1 MNGLKQTDKCAL
13 VNDALQEMMQNSDE
27 YMFVKD
33 VHSVYHGG
41 SEVMARMA
49 GLDSSSGFIGK
60 TDFDIFPEELAEKY
74 RADDLRV
81 LESGKPII
89 GMVERLPDLNGRQR
103 WTKTWK
109 RALHDADGNIVGLYG
124 ISRDIS
130 DEIRLEERARNAEG
144 YIGLIGK
151 IPCGVA
157 ILHPEGDDL
166 LLDFANNGFFE
177 VHHCRDRSLDRLI
190 GTGVMEFVFS
200 EDRELVAKEFRRIE
214 NAADAIGNA
223 NYRVSGDDGM
233 FHWVGIRMCAAYEKD
248 GIRYFYAAYNNLDTQ
263 KQAEEKLEESR
274 DNLAESIL
282 NTDLQFFT
290 YYPGRSR
297 CENLMLNSRF
307 SNLPTVWENYPDDFL
322 AYTKIPDEDAK
333 AYRNMVSA
341 IDGGADRAECTVRFV
356 YKDKLIWEKITMK
369 AIRNNSG
376 QTVRAQGNSIDV
388 TERTQAAER
397 LRQERMHLKT
407 LEGGVFESFS
417 FNLTKLTRPDIKTKD
432 EIVLSSEISPEIL
445 EEAIGICPA
454 LACTNPETREIL
466 LRAAARIPDAKDRE
480 LFISTFS
487 SSAIRLAVRNGQYSA
502 EIRYRRYVNNMVRW
516 VLTNVEVLP
525 DPDSGDLIAF
535 YYTKDIHHEVI
546 RELACKDIIEKNYA
560 CVSCIDLQSGVFSVI
575 SGTDCELLELNGK
588 LYSDVLDKAAS
599 TFIAQDSIEEYK
611 SCLNPETIKA
621 ALKEKRFYTVYN
633 TRRQTA
639 DELPGN
645 PHRRMKNDIFYL
657 DDHRDVIVFLLSD
670 VTAIFEQ
677 ERESRERL
685 AAALLAANQ
694 ASSAKSNFLSRMS
707 HEIRTPLNA
716 IIGMDTIAAQ
726 SMNDPEK
733 TADCVAKIGLSAR
746 YLLSLIND
754 ILDMSRIE
762 SGKMLLKND
771 SFSFPEFIA
780 EINNLIYP
788 QVHSKEIDFECTVSS
803 EICDSYIG
811 DEMKLQ
817 QVLVNVLGNAVKFTD
832 KGKISLDVSIL
843 GREKKQEKIRFV
855 VSDTGCGIAAANL
868 ERIFDAFEQ
877 VDTSTTTVFGGTG
890 LGLAIT
896 KNLVGLMGGSISV
909 RSIVGVGSEFTVDVP
924 LTVDQ
929 TVLHAPKLQ
938 TDLQDLHALIVDD
951 DLLICEQTQNIL
963 KEIGMVGEWV
973 TSGREAVDR
982 VRMRSARKKYYDF
995 ILIDWKMPDMDG
1007 IETTQKIRR
1016 IVGPDV
1022 TIIIVSAYDWQS
1034 IEAEARAA
1042 GANIMISKPL
1052 LRSTLVSA
1060 FERALGAEKNV
1071 EHPKT
1076 AFDFTGKR
1084 ILVAEDNDL
1093 NAEIAKTLLEDKH
1106 FTVDRV
1112 PNGLRALEKFVQSP
1126 VGTYDAILMD
1136 VRMPM
1141 MDGLQ
1146 ATVNIRHWDRPD
1158 AKTIPII
1165 AMTANA
1171 FDEDVEKSRAAGMN
1185 AHLSKPIDPELM
1197 YSTLQHAINT
1207 ID

>member
-1 MNGLKQTDKCAL
+1 MNKVKQVGESAL

-33 VHSVYHGG
+33 RRFVYRGG
-41 SEVMARMA
+41 SEVMARMM
-49 GLDSSSGFIGK
+49 GFDSSAEFIGK
-60 TDFDIFPEELAEKY
+60 TDYDLFPKELAENY
-74 RADDLRV
+74 REDDCKV

-89 GMVERLPDLNGRQR
+89 GMVERLPDLNGKQR

-109 RALHDADGNIVGLYG
+109 RALHDAAGNIVGLYG

-130 DEIRLEERARNAEG
+130 HDIQLEERARSAES

-157 ILHPEGDDL
+157 ILHPEDGDL
-166 LLDFANNGFFE
+166 LLDFANKGFFE
-177 VHHCRDRSLDRLI
+177 VHHHLDKSIDWFI
-190 GTGVMEFVFS
+190 GRGVMEFVFCD
-200 EDRELVAKEFRRIE
+200 DRELLAKEFRRIE
-214 NAADAIGNA
+214 NVADAIGNTD
-223 NYRVSGDDGM
+223 YRVTGDDGTV
-233 FHWVGIRMCAAYEKD
+233 HWVGIRMCAAYEKD
-248 GIRYFYAAYNNLDTQ
+248 GIQYYYAVYSDLDTQ

-274 DNLAESIL
+274 NNLAESIM

-307 SNLPTVWENYPDDFL
+307 SQLPTVWENYPDDFL
-322 AYTKIPDEDAK
+322 AYTKITDEDAK
-333 AYRNMVSA
+333 AYRRMVSA
-341 IDGGADRAECTVRFV
+341 IDEGADRAECMVRFV

-369 AIRNNSG
+369 AVRDNAG
-376 QTVRAQGNSIDV
+376 KTVRAQGNSIDV

-397 LRQERMHLKT
+397 LHQERVHLKT

-417 FNLTKLTRPDIKTKD
+417 FNLTKLTRPDVQTKD
-432 EIVLSSEISPEIL
+432 EAMLNSEISPEIF
-445 EEAIGICPA
+445 EEAIGICPT
-454 LACTNPETREIL
+454 LADTNPETREIL
-466 LRAAARIPDAKDRE
+466 LRAAARIPDVKDRR

-487 SSAIRLAVRNGQYSA
+487 SSAIRLAVRNGQYST

-560 CVSCIDLQSGVFSVI
+560 CVSCIDLQCGVFTVI
-575 SGTDCELLELNGK
+575 SGTDRGLLELNGK
-588 LYSDVLDKAAS
+588 PYSEVLKEAAS
-599 TFIAQDSIEEYK
+599 KFVVESDIEEYK
-611 SCLNPETIKA
+611 NCLNPETIKT
-621 ALKEKRFYTVYN
+621 ALKGKRFYTVYSQ
-633 TRRQTA
+633 RRQTA
-639 DELPGN
+639 AELPGN

-771 SFSFPEFIA
+771 SFSFPEFIS

-817 QVLVNVLGNAVKFTD
+817 QVLVNVMGNAVKFTD
-832 KGKISLDVSIL
+832 KGKISLDVSVL

-868 ERIFDAFEQ
+868 NRIFDAFEQ

-896 KNLVGLMGGSISV
+896 KNLVGLMGGSVSV
-909 RSIVGVGSEFTVDVP
+909 RSIVGVGSEFTIDVP

-938 TDLQDLHALIVDD
+938 ANLQDLHALIVDD
-951 DLLICEQTQNIL
+951 DLMICEQTQNIL

-982 VRMRSARKKYYDF
+982 VRMKSDRKKYYDF

-1007 IETTQKIRR
+1007 IETTQRIRR
-1016 IVGPDV
+1016 IAGPDV

-1060 FERALGAEKNV
+1060 FERALGAENTV
-1071 EHPKT
+1071 ERPKT

-1084 ILVAEDNDL
+1084 VLVAEDNDL

-1112 PNGLRALEKFVQSP
+1112 SNGLKALEKFVQSP
-1126 VGTYDAILMD
+1126 TGTYDAILMD

-1197 YSTLQHAINT
+1197 YSTLQHAINM